1 MESFD
6 QSLKHLLHHASTLVR
21 LLTHRLGALEPDL
34 WRRIRSCND
43 ADTLE
48 AWTEEIFL
56 AADEGTVRRVVDKIS
71 KAIPV

>member
-1 MESFD
+1 MLP
-6 QSLKHLLHHASTLVR
+6 QCRLVR
-21 LLTHRLGALEPDL
+21 LLTHQLGTLDPDL
-34 WRRIRSCND
+34 RRRIRSCND

-48 AWTEEIFL
+48 TWAEEIFL